1 MKKELPKQELT
12 PVTLRLILSL
22 VLALIIVAHIGITL
36 LGQKFLKENSGG
48 VTEVI
53 TTAKSTEEALR
64 QLQNAKAVLA
74 QKAKTVEASRHL
86 VGQVKEASY
95 QKEVIYDLIAYGKKV
110 GIGVNGFTFTGAE
123 GAGGAASS
131 GSSVAG
137 VTSHNV
143 TVDFASPA
151 DYRAFLKLLKYLEG
165 NLTQVH
171 LKSLSVAP
179 PAGDMDKNSIATPS
193 LSLEIFTK

>member
-1 MKKELPKQELT
+1 MKKELPKRELT
-12 PVTLRLILSL
+12 PATLRLILSL
-22 VLALIIVAHIGITL
+22 ILALIVALHIGVTL
-36 LGQKFLKENSGG
+36 MGQQLLKDNSGG
-48 VTEVI
+48 VTEAI
-53 TTAKSTEEALR
+53 TNAKSTEDALR
-64 QLQNAKAVLA
+64 QLQTAKITLD
-74 QKAKTVEASRHL
+74 QKTKTVEASRHL

-95 QKEVIYDLIAYGKKV
+95 QKEVIYDLIAYSKKA
-110 GIGVNGFTFTGAE
+110 GIGVNGFTFTGATT
-123 GAGGAASS
+123 GTPSNT
-131 GSSVAG
+131 GSSVPG

-143 TVDFASPA
+143 TVDFTSPA

-179 PAGDMDKNSIATPS
+179 PSSDMDKNSIPTPS